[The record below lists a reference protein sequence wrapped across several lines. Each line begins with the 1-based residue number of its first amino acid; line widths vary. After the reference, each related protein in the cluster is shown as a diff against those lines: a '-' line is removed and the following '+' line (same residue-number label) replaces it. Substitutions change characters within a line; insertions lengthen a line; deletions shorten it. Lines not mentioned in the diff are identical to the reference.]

1 MSDAYVETT
10 VLTNLLLKVGDKKQ
24 AAARAALA
32 RYDSTI
38 LPVYS
43 IKEWKA
49 GPLETFAWV
58 HDKFALTKSLA
69 QTVAAINAISPY
81 QPYMKS
87 TSQEALTAA
96 ARLERETALSASSDP
111 DPDRELA
118 DRYRLALA
126 SLILRSWNARRSVTD
141 QTIQDL
147 DCYTETKP
155 RIDGNGM
162 FEMEPTNCEVEQECC
177 LKAALIASP
186 TELKALR
193 DAIPADSER
202 TEDVERRKVL
212 KQLLHNPKAPLTHE
226 SCRRLGDAVFAF
238 FCPSTAVVLT
248 TNIKDHKPLANAVG
262 KDAEKP

>member
-69 QTVAAINAISPY
+69 QTVEG
-81 QPYMKS
+81 S
-87 TSQEALTAA
+87 TNQSLPALHEEHIT
-96 ARLERETALSASSDP
+96 RGVDGGGQVGEGNCPLSASSDP